1 MLACTET
8 VTFIR
13 LMKSGDE
20 DTYMTT
26 VFAGVSWF
34 DRTRVR
40 TEDTGLVYDNAVQ
53 IRIPAA
59 LVGDYFPAVGDAVV
73 RGEVTGTILRR
84 SDLEAYSPRKVVAVG
99 DDRRGGL
106 PHVSVIGQ

>member
-13 LMKSGDE
+13 RVSGADT
-20 DTYMTT
+20 DTYTT
-26 VFAGVSWF
+26 AVFSGVSWF

-40 TEDTGLVYDNAVQ
+40 AEDTGLVYDNAVQ

-59 LVGDYFPAVGDAVV
+59 LVGDFFPDVGDAVV
-73 RGEVTGTILRR
+73 RGAVTGTISRR